1 MAGIMRTIRIANR
14 VDTLS
19 NWQKSTHVPAKGE
32 LLLAKDGKYAVELRM
47 GDGVHT
53 FCDCPV
59 VQVRND
65 FAFDF
70 EPVYLPMLADSIDET
85 ALSDLI

>member
-1 MAGIMRTIRIANR
+1 MARIMRTIRIANS

-19 NWQKSTHVPAKGE
+19 NWQKSTRVPAKGE
-32 LLLAKDGKYAVELRM
+32 LLLAKDGKYVVEIRV

-59 VQVRND
+59 VQVYND
-65 FAFDF
+65 FAVDF
-70 EPVYLPMLADSIDET
+70 KPMYMTIFEETIDVA
-85 ALSDLI
+85 ALNNLI